1 MAIKGKNKSKSRSGA
16 ARRRPTA
23 APRPAASV
31 NTAKPPWYRTMAGQ
45 LTAIVALLAV
55 IGVVIWRVEAS
66 NSANATLEKQQGV
79 LTKYTDE
86 VEGYVNAVQPTIREM
101 LGAPFN
107 TANPEGLAALAD
119 TAPKWIE
126 TLEAQG
132 ALIQSVVPP
141 EELVAAN
148 VTLQQSFLMYSSSA
162 KLYAMVPG
170 EDAKRK
176 IQDLL
181 DRASEVRQQAGV
193 VLGSALGVLEEARRD
208 AEMSESGIENPGMMT
223 PILPTPSPVEDSDG
237 GSNKGEKKK
246 KNDG

>member
-1 MAIKGKNKSKSRSGA
+1 
-16 ARRRPTA
+16 
-23 APRPAASV
+23 
-31 NTAKPPWYRTMAGQ
+31 MAGQ

-55 IGVVIWRVEAS
+55 IGVVIWRVEAANSS
-66 NSANATLEKQQGV
+66 NAALEKRQEA
-79 LTKYTDE
+79 LTNYTDE
-86 VEGYVNAVQPTIREM
+86 VEGYVNAVQPVIREM

-107 TANPEGLAALAD
+107 TANPEGLAGLAD

-132 ALIQSVVPP
+132 ALVQALVPP

-162 KLYAMVPG
+162 KLYAMVPE
-170 EDAKRK
+170 EDAKSK

-193 VLGSALGVLEEARRD
+193 VMGSALGVLEEARRD
-208 AEMSESGIENPGMMT
+208 AEMSDSGIDTPGTMT